1 MKIIKWV
8 IIALILFSLGFAAID
23 YYSFLFARRVIGVVV
38 DVQKIEMSNAIVN
51 RPSGD
56 MPFLHSFAVAVK
68 ENSGEIVTA
77 SAEDR
82 QWAVVKTGQCVE
94 AKYYPYPP
102 WNFEKSGTYFGARLL
117 KLADCPIK

>member
-1 MKIIKWV
+1 MKIIKWAF
-8 IIALILFSLGFAAID
+8 IALILFSLGFAAIE